1 MELARVI
8 GTVTA
13 TMKAEELRGVKLL
26 LLQPIDHTEK
36 EKGKPIVA
44 VDKGQA
50 GIGDKVYYVLGREA
64 ALTLDKTFVA
74 VDAGVV
80 GIVDEVDVP

>member
-13 TMKAEELRGVKLL
+13 TIKAEELRGVKLL
-26 LLQPIDHTEK
+26 VIQPIDHTEK

-44 VDKGQA
+44 VDAGQA
-50 GIGDKVYYVLGREA
+50 GVGDKVYYVIGREG
-64 ALTLDKTFVA
+64 ALTLEKTFVA
-74 VDAGVV
+74 VDAGIV